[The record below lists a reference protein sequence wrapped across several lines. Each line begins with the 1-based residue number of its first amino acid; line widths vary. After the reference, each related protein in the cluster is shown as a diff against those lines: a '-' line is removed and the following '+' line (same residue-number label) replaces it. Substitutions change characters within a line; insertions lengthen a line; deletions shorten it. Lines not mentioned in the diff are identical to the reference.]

1 MDGPRFVRKH
11 QPPTRGSCPSF
22 VRGWVVGLV
31 CVLCGRSLSF
41 DCSLGSCEDS
51 NCVGGAVLEA
61 ALCVGEAVYAKSCA
75 FSEGGPGWLTER
87 ERGELLECS
96 CAAKCEPPRLL
107 NPPPLPPPSPV
118 KFVGSSV
125 RGCSRPGDSSSLCS
139 RNPCSRACGQRV
151 VATCNRRRS
160 GHNYTRQQHLCR
172 ASIDWQRPWSSRGNT
187 LIRTIRQLSR
197 RLRASSCS
205 TCRRRAT
212 RRAF

>member
-1 MDGPRFVRKH
+1 MWCDFGRSYGTDVRRCEREGVDGPRFVRKH

-96 CAAKCEPPRLL
+96 CAAKCEPPSLAE
-107 NPPPLPPPSPV
+107 PPSAP
-118 KFVGSSV
+118 SSV
-125 RGCSRPGDSSSLCS
+125 SR
-139 RNPCSRACGQRV
+139 QVWV
-151 VATCNRRRS
+151 VGA
-160 GHNYTRQQHLCR
+160 GLL
-172 ASIDWQRPWSSRGNT
+172 SSR
-187 LIRTIRQLSR
+187 RQLISLLAQPLLAR
-197 RLRASSCS
+197 VWPAGCGHVQSPSQW
-205 TCRRRAT
+205 A
-212 RRAF
+212 